1 MTCPVAARP
10 NCGSRKR
17 TASRRTDWS
26 AGHTSTSTTNGGSAR
41 MRRAVHRPRTGGCV
55 MYGREALRLLREKQ
69 ANRGDR
75 AQPSLLDQI
84 PPDAPMDDATSD
96 RLERRAVRGVR
107 PMAGDRA
114 HRPRG
119 EAAGREARDPRR
131 RDVRGRRVRR
141 HEGVAGEGRRAMA
154 DVRGIEEGERAAARL
169 RHAVRGARHPD
180 GRAVVRRGRRRLAR
194 GEGTRWKGRSRG
206 SISARFNR

>member
-1 MTCPVAARP
+1 MIGAKAM
-10 NCGSRKR
+10 S
-17 TASRRTDWS
+17 
-26 AGHTSTSTTNGGSAR
+26 GSAR
-41 MRRAVHRPRTGGCV
+41 STLRRLATQGMPDRRAPQATADERTLDAAKRPRCWT
-55 MYGREALRLLREKQ
+55 
-69 ANRGDR
+69 
-75 AQPSLLDQI
+75 QI
-84 PPDAPMDDATSD
+84 PAGRADGRRHAD

-107 PMAGDRA
+107 PVAGDRA

-119 EAAGREARDPRR
+119 EAAGREARDSRR

-141 HEGVAGEGRRAMA
+141 HEGLAGEGRRAVA

-169 RHAVRGARHPD
+169 RLAVPGARDPD

-206 SISARFNR
+206 FISARFNR